1 MSADSVLSAFMQ
13 VVLERAFIAAR
24 QELGLIL
31 GVSKELN
38 KLSRTLDTIRAVLED
53 AEEKQI
59 RNAAVRD
66 WLRHLKD
73 IAYEADDLLDA
84 FNFRAL
90 RRKVEGGERTWQVF
104 RVFSS
109 CFGLRHALFR
119 SRMAHQIMEIR
130 KKLDEMAKER
140 DNLQLRELTD
150 GTSRTESLRRPPTS
164 SLVDESNVLGREED
178 RDEIVRFLVS
188 QESSSRNLP
197 VLPIVGFGGLGKT
210 TLAQIVYNDARVT
223 NHFDLKM
230 WVFVSCNYNVVRL
243 TKSMVE
249 AATKKKSDLTDLNM
263 LQETLVEELRGKRFL
278 LILDDVWN
286 EVRANWDRTR
296 LPLNAGRS
304 GSKVVITTRIKRV
317 AQVMGTVP
325 PYHLKRL
332 SKDAC
337 WTLFSRSAFA
347 GGEFAGNHKLQA
359 IGKEIVS
366 KLDGIPLAAKTIGS
380 MLFARPD
387 EVDWRKILKSE
398 FWELPA
404 NENDIL
410 PPLKLS
416 YQTLPSHLKQC
427 FSYCSIFQ
435 KGYEFDKDKLVKI
448 WMGQGFLQHQGTKQM
463 EDTGAEYFDELLGR
477 SLFQNS
483 KDGYVMHDMIQA
495 LAQYVSVDEC
505 LIAQDC
511 RLQGIPEKVRH
522 LSLTSEDSLPISLEA
537 LFGFRSLRT
546 LVTLYGFNSS
556 VIQIPPDLFLHLKYL
571 RVLDFSDSFL
581 EELPE
586 TIARLP
592 ESISK
597 LYSLQTLRQRECFSL
612 KGLPKGITNLI
623 NLRHLEEDSRLISSV
638 AGIGKL
644 TCLQELP
651 IFKIHQQI
659 GHRISELKDM
669 TEIRGS
675 LCILNLE
682 NVADAEEARQAR
694 LSYKQHL
701 QKLQLEWNAHSAGS
715 FRDEDILECLQ
726 PHESL

>member
-1 MSADSVLSAFMQ
+1 
-13 VVLERAFIAAR
+13 
-24 QELGLIL
+24 
-31 GVSKELN
+31 
-38 KLSRTLDTIRAVLED
+38 
-53 AEEKQI
+53 
-59 RNAAVRD
+59 
-66 WLRHLKD
+66 
-73 IAYEADDLLDA
+73 
-84 FNFRAL
+84 
-90 RRKVEGGERTWQVF
+90 
-104 RVFSS
+104 
-109 CFGLRHALFR
+109 
-119 SRMAHQIMEIR
+119 
-130 KKLDEMAKER
+130 
-140 DNLQLRELTD
+140 
-150 GTSRTESLRRPPTS
+150 
-164 SLVDESNVLGREED
+164 
-178 RDEIVRFLVS
+178 
-188 QESSSRNLP
+188 
-197 VLPIVGFGGLGKT
+197 
-210 TLAQIVYNDARVT
+210 
-223 NHFDLKM
+223 M
-230 WVFVSCNYNVVRL
+230 WVFVSCNYNAVRL

-304 GSKVVITTRIKRV
+304 RSKVVITTRIKRV
-317 AQVMGTVP
+317 AQIMGTVP

-332 SKDAC
+332 SKDAS
-337 WTLFSRSAFA
+337 WTLFRRSAFA

-380 MLFARPD
+380 MLFARRD

-463 EDTGAEYFDELLGR
+463 EDTGAEYFD
-477 SLFQNS
+477 
-483 KDGYVMHDMIQA
+483 DAY
-495 LAQYVSVDEC
+495 
-505 LIAQDC
+505 
-511 RLQGIPEKVRH
+511 
-522 LSLTSEDSLPISLEA
+522 LETE
-537 LFGFRSLRT
+537 R
-546 LVTLYGFNSS
+546 V
-556 VIQIPPDLFLHLKYL
+556 FL
-571 RVLDFSDSFL
+571 
-581 EELPE
+581 
-586 TIARLP
+586 
-592 ESISK
+592 
-597 LYSLQTLRQRECFSL
+597 
-612 KGLPKGITNLI
+612 GLPKGITNLI

-675 LCILNLE
+675 LCVLNLE

-726 PHESL
+726 PHESLKELHIEGYNGSRFLSWPPPTSGTAALPYSPRNARTGWDQASWSGVLRPW